1 MKKEVVHL
9 MQKQLPGYKI
19 SFLPSGEMTTDG
31 PDLHLFYVIKGTCHY
46 CRGNDAE
53 EVDAVQT
60 AVFLVNHAESA
71 HIVIPARAILGCL
84 SIDYYALCASAGVSR
99 LLFHLDAPVNDSDA
113 DQVLIKSLQNLFL
126 HAIEH
131 SPRNYYPD
139 IQSIC
144 QILSDLIDH
153 YQVSVSLPGKD
164 TFSSILE
171 NIYQN
176 LSGDVSLQAIAD
188 SLFMSPSTVSRI
200 FYKEAGIHLKDF
212 IRRHRLEAVADE
224 LTENDKSILRIAT
237 DNGFSSPSTL
247 NREFRNY
254 FGVTPSQYRKEKREL
269 PNRQIPGPESNQESI
284 RRALRQD
291 MRKSKLSQETLT
303 IDADIHAG
311 SPMKKWQNHVLNVG
325 SVYALTSA
333 IMQAQVLQLAEE
345 LSPIYIR
352 LWNIFDLRL
361 LMQAEGRPELNFAR
375 LDEVLDFCTD
385 HQLRLF
391 LDLSPRRNLA
401 RASEQSVIYDREENI
416 IFESERLWLEALN
429 DLLQHLRDRYGPKTV
444 SRWVFEFSFFL
455 NESPYYIDPHY
466 SSSRVW
472 ELGYSAIRRIVPG
485 ARIAGPG
492 MIGTEDTEFL
502 NMLLDSYLLPDRYP
516 DIFTAMAFP
525 YNSPLSN
532 GDHRVSARQTFQRT
546 SDPDSI
552 TRQIDIMLQV
562 LKNHS
567 FSGKIYITDWGYSV
581 ANRNYLQDSCFRAA
595 YSIHTILAEYEKVSA
610 MGIFY
615 ASDLLN
621 IFSDNAAILSGSG
634 GILSRNGI
642 HKPVYYAFEMMMH
655 LGRSRIYQD
664 SHVLITSDG
673 SRDLRILCHN
683 LQMPASQYYFSE
695 ENSLRP
701 ADVDTLFRDRE
712 ELQVSISIRVDP
724 EITNWQVHHVT
735 LNSEAGSVLSKWK
748 NYGFETD
755 LSRVDIDYIR
765 QTAIPDMRSH
775 RVTVRNGKLLLEL
788 TLKVNEL
795 RSIRLTAR

>member
-1 MKKEVVHL
+1 

-19 SFLPSGEMTTDG
+19 SFFPAGDITTSG
-31 PDLHLFYVIKGTCHY
+31 PDLHLFYVIKGSCRY
-46 CRGNDAE
+46 CRTSDSAMIDA
-53 EVDAVQT
+53 AQT
-60 AVFLVNHAESA
+60 AVFLVNHVEPAR
-71 HIVIPARAILGCL
+71 IVIPPRAILGCL

-99 LLFHLDAPVNDSDA
+99 LLFHLDAPIDDSGA
-113 DQVLIKSLQNLFL
+113 DQVLIRSLQNLFL
-126 HAIEH
+126 HAIDP
-131 SPRNYYPD
+131 SSRNYYPD
-139 IQSIC
+139 IQAIC
-144 QILSDLIDH
+144 QILSELLDH
-153 YQVSVSLPGKD
+153 YQISAAPHGKD
-164 TFSSILE
+164 TLSSILE
-171 NIYQN
+171 SIYQN
-176 LSGDVSLQAIAD
+176 LNGDVSLQSIAD

-200 FYKEAGIHLKDF
+200 FYKETGIHMKDF

-224 LTENDKSILRIAT
+224 LVENDKSILRIAT
-237 DNGFSSPSTL
+237 DNGFASPSTL
-247 NREFRNY
+247 NREFRSY
-254 FGVTPSQYRKEKREL
+254 FGVTPSQYRKEKKGL
-269 PNRQIPGPESNQESI
+269 PNREDPNQESNQESI
-284 RRALRQD
+284 RRTLRQD
-291 MRKSKLSQETLT
+291 MRKSTLSQETIT

-325 SVYALTSA
+325 AVYTLTSA
-333 IMQAQVLQLAEE
+333 VMQAQVLQLVEE
-345 LSPIYIR
+345 LSPLYIR
-352 LWNIFDLRL
+352 LWNVFDLRL

-375 LDEVLDFCTD
+375 LDEVLDFCAD

-391 LDLSPRRNLA
+391 LDLSPRRNIA
-401 RASEQSVIYDREENI
+401 RASEQSVLYDREENI

-429 DLLQHLRDRYGPKTV
+429 DFLQHLRDRYGLKIV
-444 SRWVFEFSFFL
+444 SHWIFEFSFFL

-472 ELGYSAIRRIVPG
+472 ELGYSAIRRIIPG
-485 ARIAGPG
+485 AKIAGPG

-502 NMLLDSYLLPDRYP
+502 DMLLESYLLSDKLP

-525 YNSPLSN
+525 YDSPLTD
-532 GDHRVSARQTFQRT
+532 GAERVSARQTYHRI
-546 SDPDSI
+546 SDPDSVG
-552 TRQIDIMLQV
+552 RQIDMLLQA
-562 LKNHS
+562 LKKHHFNGRL
-567 FSGKIYITDWGYSV
+567 FITDWGYSV

-595 YSIHTILAEYEKVSA
+595 YYLHTILNEYEKVSA

-642 HKPVYYAFEMMMH
+642 HKPTYYAFEMMMH

-664 SHVLITSDG
+664 DHVLITSDG
-673 SRDLRILCHN
+673 SRDLRILCFN

-724 EITNWQVHHVT
+724 EITSWQVHHVT

-748 NYGFETD
+748 NYGYESD

-765 QTAIPDMRSH
+765 QTAIPEMQSQ
-775 RVTVRNGKLLLEL
+775 RVTTRNGKLLLEL

-795 RSIRLTAR
+795 RSIRLTARE